1 MAHKSICKLPKWS
14 GRITTRNRAESRAPR
29 ISCVPKSQH
38 GAASG
43 VILFY
48 TCLSAVLAPL
58 AMGAVSDVMGGPM
71 YGFALATGFAALLF
85 IGLLLN
91 KLFNPAGSIFE
102 QADQIDYNS
111 VTGEEL

>member
-1 MAHKSICKLPKWS
+1 MSVIYPTINSK
-14 GRITTRNRAESRAPR
+14 G

-58 AMGAVSDVMGGPM
+58 AMGAVSDAMGGPM

-102 QADQIDYNS
+102 QADQIDYNP